1 MFRNLRAFQTN
12 EEELAS
18 LGDTETENTATV
30 KLRDQSTDRV
40 SSSQLFVGIRRAVQ
54 EQIVTDLTSVED
66 TISAFLC
73 RRGTYLW
80 TEVRSTC

>member
-12 EEELAS
+12 EEELAR
-18 LGDTETENTATV
+18 LGDTETETTQAT
-30 KLRDQSTDRV
+30 KPHDQSTNHA

-54 EQIVTDLTSVED
+54 EEIVTDLTSVED
-66 TISAFLC
+66 TISVFLR

-80 TEVRSTC
+80 TEVRSTS

>member
-18 LGDTETENTATV
+18 LGDTETEITRTT
-30 KLRDQSTDRV
+30 KPHDQSRNHT
-40 SSSQLFVGIRRAVQ
+40 SSSQLFVGIRRGVQ
-54 EQIVTDLTSVED
+54 EQVVTDLTSVED
-66 TISAFLC
+66 TMSAFLR

-80 TEVRSTC
+80 TEVCSTS